1 MKQVIVARKDLGMS
15 PGKLAA
21 QVAHAS
27 VRSYEASPSSTQ
39 RAWKEQGQKKV
50 VLQVESEGD
59 LFRLAD
65 EAERES
71 VPYAVIRDAGHT
83 ELESGSVTALGI
95 GPAKEVV
102 IDSITGHLSL
112 YQ

>member
-27 VRSYEASPSSTQ
+27 LRSYESSSSSTQ
-39 RAWKEQGQKKV
+39 QAWKGEGQKKV
-50 VLQVESEGD
+50 VLQVGSEED
-59 LFRLAD
+59 LFLLAD
-65 EAERES
+65 DAEREGI
-71 VPYAVIRDAGHT
+71 PYAVIRDAGHT
-83 ELESGSVTALGI
+83 ELETGSVTALGI
-95 GPAKEVV
+95 GPAKDVV
-102 IDSITGHLSL
+102 IDSITGHLAL